1 MRELAG
7 ELAAGTAVG
16 RLGSTGVPVW
26 AAGDYDG
33 ALKRLVRA
41 YKDGERRDLRPVM
54 ATVVS
59 RALQQVLGAESG
71 CEPESPVWVVPA
83 PSRASTRRSRGDDP
97 LADLART
104 VVARLPGRLEVVPAL
119 RMVGVGQ
126 DQSRLDRAQRLRN
139 LTDHVRLAPAVV
151 RRAGRWAPASVVLM
165 DDIVTTGATLRACQ
179 AALAS
184 GGLPVQ
190 AAVVAARVP

>member
-71 CEPESPVWVVPA
+71 CEPELSLIHISEP
-83 PSRASTRRSRGDDP
+83 TRP
-97 LADLART
+97 Y
-104 VVARLPGRLEVVPAL
+104 
-119 RMVGVGQ
+119 
-126 DQSRLDRAQRLRN
+126 
-139 LTDHVRLAPAVV
+139 
-151 RRAGRWAPASVVLM
+151 
-165 DDIVTTGATLRACQ
+165 
-179 AALAS
+179 
-184 GGLPVQ
+184 
-190 AAVVAARVP
+190 